1 MLLDFDKKELVI
13 LCSALDCYMNEMERR
28 KRQTDYLFEGYSIE
42 KRKQLAEENRVL
54 LAARIDLVNRISAML
69 HVAILDA

>member
-13 LCSALDCYMNEMERR
+13 LCSALECYTNEMERR

-54 LAARIDLVNRISAML
+54 LAARIDLANRISTML
-69 HVAILDA
+69 HAAVLDA